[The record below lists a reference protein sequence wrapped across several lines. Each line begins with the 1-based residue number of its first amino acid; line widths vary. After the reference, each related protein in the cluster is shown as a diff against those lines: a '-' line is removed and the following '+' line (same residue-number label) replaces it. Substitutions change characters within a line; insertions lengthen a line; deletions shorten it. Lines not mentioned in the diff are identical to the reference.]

1 MKSDLFFLLIDDDN
15 LANALS
21 AKLIEKVF
29 VNVNISIVNKTNATV
44 KLLKEDK
51 YADPDL
57 IFLDINLGNENGWEL
72 LETIN
77 NIYKEKNHQ
86 KLPKVI
92 ILTNSI
98 FEEDRLR
105 TRRYSNVIKYISKPM
120 SVTELKEISNEYFTP
135 AQ

>member
-1 MKSDLFFLLIDDDN
+1 MNSELFFLLIDDDN

-29 VNVNISIVNKTNATV
+29 VNANISMVNKSDATI

-57 IFLDINLGNENGWEL
+57 IFLDINLGNENGWQL
-72 LETIN
+72 LEAIN
-77 NIYKEKNHQ
+77 AIYLEKENNE
-86 KLPKVI
+86 LPKVI
-92 ILTNSI
+92 ILTSSI

-105 TRRYSNVIKYISKPM
+105 TRKYKNVIKFKSKPM
-120 SVTELKEISNEYFTP
+120 SVTELNEIANEYFNS
-135 AQ
+135 A

>member
-1 MKSDLFFLLIDDDN
+1 MNSELFFLLIDDDN

-29 VNVNISIVNKTNATV
+29 VNANISMVNKSDATI

-57 IFLDINLGNENGWEL
+57 IFLDINLGNENGWQL
-72 LETIN
+72 LESIN
-77 NIYKEKNHQ
+77 AIYLEKENKE
-86 KLPKVI
+86 LPKVI
-92 ILTNSI
+92 ILTSSI

-105 TRRYSNVIKYISKPM
+105 TRKYKNVIKFISKPM
-120 SVTELKEISNEYFTP
+120 SVTELNEIANEYFTP
-135 AQ
+135 A

>member
-1 MKSDLFFLLIDDDN
+1 MNSDLFFLLIDDDN

-29 VNVNISIVNKTNATV
+29 VNANINMVNKSDATI
-44 KLLKEDK
+44 KLLKEEK

-57 IFLDINLGNENGWEL
+57 IFLDINLGNENGWNL
-72 LETIN
+72 LEDIN
-77 NIYKEKNHQ
+77 KIFIERSNT
-86 KLPKVI
+86 LPKVI
-92 ILTNSI
+92 ILTSSI

-120 SVTELKEISNEYFTP
+120 SVTELKEISNDYFTP
-135 AQ
+135 A

>member
-1 MKSDLFFLLIDDDN
+1 MNSDLFFLLIDDDN

-29 VNVNISIVNKTNATV
+29 VNANINMVNKSDATI
-44 KLLKEDK
+44 KLLKEEK
-51 YADPDL
+51 YVDPDL
-57 IFLDINLGNENGWEL
+57 IFLDINLGNENGWNL
-72 LETIN
+72 LEDIN
-77 NIYKEKNHQ
+77 KIFIDRSNT
-86 KLPKVI
+86 LPKVI
-92 ILTNSI
+92 ILTSSI

>member
-1 MKSDLFFLLIDDDN
+1 MNSNLFFLLIDDDN

-29 VNVNISIVNKTNATV
+29 VNVNINMVNKSEATI
-44 KLLKEDK
+44 KLLKEEK

-57 IFLDINLGNENGWEL
+57 IFLDINLGNENGWNL
-72 LETIN
+72 LEDIN
-77 NIYKEKNHQ
+77 KTFKERSNT
-86 KLPKVI
+86 LPKVI
-92 ILTNSI
+92 ILTSSI

-105 TRRYSNVIKYISKPM
+105 TKRYSNVIKYISKPM

-135 AQ
+135 A

>member
-1 MKSDLFFLLIDDDN
+1 MKNNLFFLLIDDDN

-29 VNVNISIVNKTNATV
+29 VNANITMVNKADTTIR
-44 KLLKEDK
+44 LLKEDK
-51 YADPDL
+51 HADPDL

-72 LETIN
+72 LEDIN
-77 NIYKEKNHQ
+77 NVYREKNNVD
-86 KLPKVI
+86 LPKVI

-105 TRRYSNVIKYISKPM
+105 TIKYNNVIKYISKPM
-120 SVTELKEISNEYFTP
+120 SVGELKEISDEYFAP
-135 AQ
+135 A

>member
-1 MKSDLFFLLIDDDN
+1 MNSNLFFLLIDDDN

-29 VNVNISIVNKTNATV
+29 VNANINMVNKSEATI
-44 KLLKEDK
+44 KLLKEEK

-57 IFLDINLGNENGWEL
+57 IFLDINLGNENGWNL
-72 LETIN
+72 LEDIN
-77 NIYKEKNHQ
+77 KIFIERSNT
-86 KLPKVI
+86 LPKVI
-92 ILTNSI
+92 ILTSSI

-105 TRRYSNVIKYISKPM
+105 TKKYSNVIKYISKPM

-135 AQ
+135 A

>member
-1 MKSDLFFLLIDDDN
+1 MNSNLFFLLIDDDN

-29 VNVNISIVNKTNATV
+29 INANINMVNKSDATI
-44 KLLKEDK
+44 KLLKEEK

-57 IFLDINLGNENGWEL
+57 IFLDINLGNENGWNL
-72 LETIN
+72 LEDIN
-77 NIYKEKNHQ
+77 KIFIERSNT
-86 KLPKVI
+86 LPKVI
-92 ILTNSI
+92 ILTSSI

-105 TRRYSNVIKYISKPM
+105 TKKYSNVIKYISKPM

-135 AQ
+135 A

>member
-1 MKSDLFFLLIDDDN
+1 MNSDLFFLLIDDDN

-29 VNVNISIVNKTNATV
+29 VNANINMVNKSDATI
-44 KLLKEDK
+44 KLLKEEK

-57 IFLDINLGNENGWEL
+57 IFLDINLGNENGWNL
-72 LETIN
+72 LEDIN
-77 NIYKEKNHQ
+77 KIFIERSNT
-86 KLPKVI
+86 LPKVI
-92 ILTNSI
+92 ILTSSI

-135 AQ
+135 A

>member
-1 MKSDLFFLLIDDDN
+1 MNSNLFFLLIDDDN

-29 VNVNISIVNKTNATV
+29 VNANINMVNKSDATIN
-44 KLLKEDK
+44 LLKEEK

-57 IFLDINLGNENGWEL
+57 IFLDINLGNENGWNL
-72 LETIN
+72 LEDIN
-77 NIYKEKNHQ
+77 KIFIERSNT
-86 KLPKVI
+86 LPKVI
-92 ILTNSI
+92 ILTSSI

-105 TRRYSNVIKYISKPM
+105 TKKYSNVIKYISKPM

-135 AQ
+135 A

>member
-1 MKSDLFFLLIDDDN
+1 MNSNLFFLLIDDDN

-29 VNVNISIVNKTNATV
+29 VNANINIVNKSDATI
-44 KLLKEDK
+44 KLLKEQK

-57 IFLDINLGNENGWEL
+57 IFLDINLGNENGWNL
-72 LETIN
+72 LEDIN
-77 NIYKEKNHQ
+77 KIFTERSNT
-86 KLPKVI
+86 LPKVI
-92 ILTNSI
+92 ILTSSI

-105 TRRYSNVIKYISKPM
+105 TKKYSNVIKYISKPM

-135 AQ
+135 A

>member
-1 MKSDLFFLLIDDDN
+1 MNSNLFFLLIDDDN

-29 VNVNISIVNKTNATV
+29 VNANINMVNKSDATI
-44 KLLKEDK
+44 KLLKEEK

-57 IFLDINLGNENGWEL
+57 IFLDINLGNENGWNL
-72 LETIN
+72 LEDIN
-77 NIYKEKNHQ
+77 KIFTEKSNT
-86 KLPKVI
+86 LPKVI
-92 ILTNSI
+92 ILTSSI

-105 TRRYSNVIKYISKPM
+105 TKKYSNVIKYISKPM

-135 AQ
+135 A

>member
-1 MKSDLFFLLIDDDN
+1 MNSNLFFLLIDDDN

-29 VNVNISIVNKTNATV
+29 VNANINMVNKSDATIN
-44 KLLKEDK
+44 LLKEEK

-57 IFLDINLGNENGWEL
+57 IFLDINLGNENGWNL
-72 LETIN
+72 LEGIN
-77 NIYKEKNHQ
+77 KIFIERSNT
-86 KLPKVI
+86 LPKVI
-92 ILTNSI
+92 ILTSSI

-105 TRRYSNVIKYISKPM
+105 TKKYSNVIKYISKPM

-135 AQ
+135 A

>member
-1 MKSDLFFLLIDDDN
+1 MNSNLFFLLIDDDN

-29 VNVNISIVNKTNATV
+29 VNANINMVNKSDATI
-44 KLLKEDK
+44 KLLKEEK

-57 IFLDINLGNENGWEL
+57 IFLDINLGNENGWNL
-72 LETIN
+72 LEDIN
-77 NIYKEKNHQ
+77 KIFIERSNT
-86 KLPKVI
+86 LPKVI
-92 ILTNSI
+92 ILTSSI

-105 TRRYSNVIKYISKPM
+105 TKKYSNVIKYISKPM

-135 AQ
+135 A